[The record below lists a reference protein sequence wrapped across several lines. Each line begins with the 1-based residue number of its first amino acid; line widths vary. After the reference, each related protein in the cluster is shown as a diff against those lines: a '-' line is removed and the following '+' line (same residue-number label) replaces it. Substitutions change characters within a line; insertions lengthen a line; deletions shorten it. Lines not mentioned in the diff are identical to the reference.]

1 MKTAYRQILVHA
13 DNSHGTRQR
22 LALARRIAHEQGSAI
37 AALYAATPAYAR
49 MAFVAE
55 MGASI
60 AATLEREDA
69 ERRAAAKASFDAD
82 LDNGSGPR
90 ATWAESTA
98 FDPQAAFA
106 QQALLADLLILGQD
120 RPDNLAAGD
129 VPRGFA
135 PTVMAASGKPAL
147 LLPYVGEPPA
157 AFDTIAIA
165 WKPSREAA
173 AALSAA
179 LPLLQRARRVV
190 VMQWRETPEAPPA
203 SGSALRL
210 DHYLALHGVQARVD
224 DEAPAGPEQV
234 GDFMLSRC
242 ADHGA
247 DLLVMGCFGHSR
259 AREWVLGGAS
269 RTVLASMTLPVLMAH

>member
-1 MKTAYRQILVHA
+1 MKTAYRQILIHG
-13 DNSHGTRQR
+13 DNSRGTCQR

-37 AALYAATPAYAR
+37 AALHAVTPAYAR
-49 MAFVAE
+49 MAFAAE
-55 MGASI
+55 MGAST
-60 AATLEREDA
+60 ATALEQEDA
-69 ERRAAAKASFDAD
+69 ARRATAKAAFDAD
-82 LDNGSGPR
+82 LDSGSGPR

-98 FDPQAAFA
+98 FDPVAAFA

-129 VPRGFA
+129 LPRGFA
-135 PTVMAASGKPAL
+135 PAVMAASGKPAL
-147 LLPYVGEPPA
+147 LLPYVDVLPESFG
-157 AFDTIAIA
+157 TIAIA
-165 WKPSREAA
+165 WKPSRESA

-190 VMQWRETPEAPPA
+190 VMQWRETPEAPAA

-210 DHYLALHGVQARVD
+210 DHYLGLHGVQARLD

-247 DLLVMGCFGHSR
+247 DLLVMGCYGHSR

-269 RTVLASMTLPVLMAH
+269 RTVLESMTLPVLMAH